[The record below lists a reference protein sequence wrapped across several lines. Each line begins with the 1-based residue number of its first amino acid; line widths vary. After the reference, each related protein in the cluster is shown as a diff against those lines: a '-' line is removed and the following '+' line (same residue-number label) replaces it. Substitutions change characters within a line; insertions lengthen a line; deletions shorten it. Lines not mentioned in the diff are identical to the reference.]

1 MQWDNSIVMWD
12 EEIMTFW
19 DEDLAVAVWDDA
31 VIENDSRESESIM
44 VWAFENERTQTL
56 LHDVLAALPLA
67 DQAVVRGRLTLA
79 TDDRKRALDAG
90 GDVAAKSSVSL
101 GGVLWF
107 DSAAMLEAPAA
118 YQRAVLAHELAHLAL
133 GHHRQS
139 SKALSVEAGEYAADA
154 QAVAWGFASLV
165 NFRALN
171 ERPSGGASKTFGEVQ
186 F

>member
-1 MQWDNSIVMWD
+1 MN
-12 EEIMTFW
+12 
-19 DEDLAVAVWDDA
+19 
-31 VIENDSRESESIM
+31 
-44 VWAFENERTQTL
+44 WAFENERSHTL

-79 TDDRKRALDAG
+79 TDDRTRALDAG
-90 GDVAAKSSVSL
+90 GDVAAKASVSPS
-101 GGVLWF
+101 GVLWF

-154 QAVAWGFASLV
+154 QAVAWGFRSIVTFEQLSA
-165 NFRALN
+165 
-171 ERPSGGASKTFGEVQ
+171 RPFIGATQTFGKMEL
-186 F
+186 